1 MPRKRTFTPDAYYR
15 DFPSR
20 LRKLLEEEEKTQ
32 QEVADAVGKT
42 RQTIAYY
49 ASGYASPDWE
59 TIIKIAIF
67 FHVST
72 DYLLGITDAKTTIDP
87 DMRMM
92 VDYLGLSEA
101 AIKNLHTEASGEYG
115 NNAIDAI
122 LAGKCFSDYH
132 SLNYMLA
139 MAFASCKLAEVATEN
154 RIRSPHNAILE
165 NRGLRGLI
173 SIENMTDFDLYRLKQ
188 MIGELIEDQAASVR
202 LPALIWKRY
211 GLERDPREIVPMEPM
226 EAREEES
233 NGPHT
238 ED

>member
-67 FHVST
+67 FHVTT
-72 DYLLGITDAKTTIDP
+72 DYLLGRTEAKTVVDP
-87 DMRMM
+87 GIRAMI
-92 VDYLGLSEA
+92 DYLGLSEA
-101 AIKNLHTEASGEYG
+101 AIQNLHNEALGQYG

-122 LAGKCFSDYH
+122 LADKCFSDYH
-132 SLNYMLA
+132 ALNYTLA
-139 MAFASCKLAEVATEN
+139 LAFASCKLAEAAAEN
-154 RIRSPHNAILE
+154 RIRSPHNSILE
-165 NRGLRGLI
+165 NRGLNGMV
-173 SIENMTDFDLYRLKQ
+173 SIENMAEYDIYRLKQ
-188 MIGELIEDQAASVR
+188 LLGDIVKDAAASVQ

-211 GLERDPREIVPMEPM
+211 GLDRDPRELLPL
-226 EAREEES
+226 EAEKEEG